1 MKNTEEI
8 QKKNFK
14 TMQSRGYR
22 KSGTVW
28 SRISHDKK
36 QVEVVTFWDDDL
48 YDIAR
53 EKVQRGIPLQIEFGS
68 D

>member
-14 TMQSRGYR
+14 TMQSLGFRR
-22 KSGTVW
+22 SGTVW
-28 SRISHDKK
+28 SRVSHDKK
-36 QVEVVTFWDDDL
+36 QIEIISFWDDDL
-48 YDIAR
+48 YDIVI
-53 EKVQRGIPLQIEFGS
+53 EGNKRGIPLRIEFGS

>member
-14 TMQSRGYR
+14 TMQSLGYR
-22 KSGTVW
+22 RSGTVW
-28 SRISHDKK
+28 SRVSHDKK
-36 QVEVVTFWDDDL
+36 QVEVVSFWDDDL
-48 YDIAR
+48 YNIAID
-53 EKVQRGIPLQIEFGS
+53 QIHRGIQPQIEFGS